1 MQTKF
6 WMIIIILTASVKIFA
21 QSENDIIGNWKSED
35 KDKPMQMEI
44 YKNDNG
50 KYFSRV
56 INDASNKAG
65 NGKIILQE
73 LVFDSLSKKYTG
85 AMQPPDANISLNVT
99 VSFENNDRLKVV
111 AKKMLMT
118 KTIYL
123 QRIK

>member
-1 MQTKF
+1 
-6 WMIIIILTASVKIFA
+6 MIIIILTASVKIFA